1 MRNAATSSIIIY
13 QLARQAL
20 RLPGEVAEVGVYKGG
35 SAYLMAAIFDP
46 DKPIHLFDIFAG
58 MPPVDPENRQPPVS
72 PCAPAPRPQPHAS
85 PRAN

>member
-35 SAYLMAAIFDP
+35 SAYLMDAIFDP
-46 DKPIHLFDIFAG
+46 DIPIHLFDTFAG
-58 MPPVDPENRQPPVS
+58 MPPVDPENR
-72 PCAPAPRPQPHAS
+72 
-85 PRAN
+85 